1 MTVRTTRFGPID
13 VTYDDDVLEP
23 RPWTIEQSRWAV
35 ELLDEV
41 PDGPVLELCA
51 GAGHIGLVVAV
62 ELGCELVQVDVHA
75 GACGHARA
83 NAERAGVAADVRCG
97 RLDAVLAPGERF
109 PLVLADPPYVPSG
122 EVDDL
127 PEDPAGAIDGGDDGL
142 DIARTCLAVAA
153 SHLADGGRVVLQLGS
168 CEQAERLRPAATD
181 HGLQVAEVRTVEGK
195 GVLVLLR
202 PAGTPSDRP

>member
-1 MTVRTTRFGPID
+1 MRVRTTRFGPID

-41 PDGPVLELCA
+41 PGGPVLELCA

-62 ELGCELVQVDVHA
+62 ESGCELVQVDVHA
-75 GACGHARA
+75 SACGHARA
-83 NAERAGVAADVRCG
+83 NAERAGVSADVRCG

-127 PEDPAGAIDGGDDGL
+127 PEDPPGAIDGGDDGL

-153 SHLADGGRVVLQLGS
+153 GHLADGGRVVLQLGS
-168 CEQAERLRPAATD
+168 CEQAERLRSAAAD
-181 HGLQVAEVRTVEGK
+181 HGLQVTELRPVEGK

-202 PAGTPSDRP
+202 PAGPSSDLP